1 MVSELLNE
9 EEERRLRSAA
19 TGEVASSG
27 KGRRGLPPGGTR
39 LRADATA
46 GQALGSATG
55 ETPAAT
61 VAARANRHLVTEE
74 DVGLFQGGTHLG
86 LYEKLGAH
94 PVTMGR
100 VAGAQFAVWAPNAE
114 QVSVMGDFNH
124 WDRTSHP

>member
-27 KGRRGLPPGGTR
+27 RGRGGLPRGGPR
-39 LRADATA
+39 LRSQATA
-46 GQALGSATG
+46 GQALGSTAG

-61 VAARANRHLVTEE
+61 VAARANRHLLTEE
-74 DVGLFQGGTHLG
+74 DVELFHGGTHLG

-94 PVTMGR
+94 PVTMGG
-100 VAGAQFAVWAPNAE
+100 VAGGRVWGLGAHAGGGGGVGGVN
-114 QVSVMGDFNH
+114 N
-124 WDRTSHP
+124 W